1 MKFRKERKEMM
12 QVNMTPL
19 IDVVF
24 LLLIFFMVSTSF
36 TKENQLQINLPE
48 AEAEEVASESQ
59 GLILIV
65 QEDGTYSLNGQV
77 LANSKVETLTEAL
90 KIESEM
96 DLDQSITLVADA
108 NATHQSVVTAMDA
121 AGRLGFVNLRI
132 STQEPALETGQIN
145 DIPESE

>member
-1 MKFRKERKEMM
+1 VKFRKERKEMM

>member
-36 TKENQLQINLPE
+36 TRENQLQINLPE
-48 AEAEEVASESQ
+48 AEAEEAVADSQ
-59 GLILIV
+59 GLVLTI
-65 QEDGTYSLNGQV
+65 QENGAYAINGQI
-77 LANSKVETLTEAL
+77 LTNGKVETLMEAL
-90 KIESEM
+90 KIESAM

-108 NATHQSVVTAMDA
+108 NASHQSVVTAMDA

-132 STQEPALETGQIN
+132 STQEPAPETG
-145 DIPESE
+145 E

>member
-48 AEAEEVASESQ
+48 AEAEQTSTEDQA
-59 GLILIV
+59 LILTI
-65 QEDGTYSLNGQV
+65 QENGSYAINGKV
-77 LANSKVETLTEAL
+77 LTNNKVETLMEAL
-90 KIESEM
+90 KIESGM
-96 DLDQSITLVADA
+96 NLDQSITLIADA

-132 STQEPALETGQIN
+132 STQEPASETAKQ
-145 DIPESE
+145 

>member
-1 MKFRKERKEMM
+1 MM

-48 AEAEEVASESQ
+48 AEAEQVASESQ
-59 GLILIV
+59 GLILTI
-65 QEDGTYSLNGQV
+65 QENGSYALNGEV
-77 LANSKVETLTEAL
+77 LVNSKVETLIDAL
-90 KIESEM
+90 KLESGM
-96 DLDQSITLVADA
+96 DINQSLTLVADA
-108 NATHQSVVTAMDA
+108 NATHQSVVSAMDA

-132 STQEPALETGQIN
+132 STQEPGS
-145 DIPESE
+145 DSE